1 MKNFDLLFDPAL
13 WNIILPGVITAV
25 VMSIMCSC
33 LSVLVVLK
41 RMSFIGQGISHAAFG
56 GMGIAA
62 VLGLTAVG
70 VGAVSQ
76 FGIVVGFCLAAA
88 LIISWISAKGSTS
101 ADTAIGIVL
110 VASMCLGSILLH
122 VSIKGKTA
130 SGPGWESILFGSI
143 MSVSFAESILACLVA
158 AAVIILAWWFR
169 RPLIFWAFDEPSAP
183 AFGVRSAFMRNLL
196 LILLCLAIVTA
207 MKVSG
212 VVLATAMLVLP
223 AASALAISD
232 RLWRVV
238 AIAQVVGLAGVLAGI
253 VASIGLDWPPGPSI
267 VMVLTALFVLSRG
280 AGSLLRQ
287 APAPTTPRTES
298 A

>member
-1 MKNFDLLFDPAL
+1 VKNFDLLFDPAL
-13 WNIILPGVITAV
+13 WQIMLPGVITAV

-41 RMSFIGQGISHAAFG
+41 RLSFIGQGISHAAFG

-62 VLGLTAVG
+62 VLGLTAAG

-110 VASMCLGSILLH
+110 VASMCVGSILLH
-122 VSIKGKTA
+122 LSIKGKSA

-143 MSVSFAESILACLVA
+143 MSVSFAEAVLACLVA
-158 AAVIILAWWFR
+158 AVVIVLSWWFR

-183 AFGVRSAFMRNLL
+183 AFGVNGSFMRNLFL
-196 LILLCLAIVTA
+196 VLLCLAIVTA

-238 AIAQVVGLAGVLAGI
+238 VLAQIVGLVGVVAGI
-253 VASIGLDWPPGPSI
+253 VASIGLDWPPGSSI
-267 VMVLTALFVLSRG
+267 VMALTAIFALARG
-280 AGSLLRQ
+280 TSALVRSATAL
-287 APAPTTPRTES
+287 PAPRTES